1 MLQVI
6 KHKMQHLYQIN
17 RSDNSSALVIS
28 KNLPFHKKVDKKS
41 FEWKSMLFAFFH
53 FKNFFVTPGHIQAIF
68 NFWDPILPELSHSQ
82 SPQHSRTYLQNLETN
97 TETNFK
103 VWQSSG
109 NLIHFSQKCPT
120 FVVFKDLKLSDGKTI
135 IANPTFF

>member
-17 RSDNSSALVIS
+17 RSEDSSALVIS

-53 FKNFFVTPGHIQAIF
+53 FKNFCVTPGHIQATF
-68 NFWDPILPELSHSQ
+68 NFLDLILSELSHGQ
-82 SPQHSRTYLQNLETN
+82 SPQHSKTYLQSLETKP
-97 TETNFK
+97 ETHFML
-103 VWQSSG
+103 WQSSIK
-109 NLIHFSQKCPT
+109 NAKIL
-120 FVVFKDLKLSDGKTI
+120 
-135 IANPTFF
+135 